1 LTKEPWRGL
10 EPAVAGVIEPVLPAV
25 AEQIVNTIGAE
36 IPEYAM
42 PLEGAFGR
50 GVRRGVREALRQFV
64 GLIRAPDADRGPG
77 REVYVALGRGEFES
91 GRSLDSLQAAYRA
104 GARIAWRN
112 IAAAGLEQGLDGKT
126 LSLLAESIFVYIDEL
141 SADSTEGFAEAQS
154 EQLSERLRR
163 ERQLIVAL
171 LRSPPTE
178 TVELETL
185 CRTAGWRLPSRAST
199 VSCRE
204 RDLAEIT
211 RFLPIDVISAMVDG
225 YGCIVLPDPS
235 GPGRL
240 RQLKKAVGDRTAV
253 LGPDAPPG
261 ELAASWRLVRSAQSA
276 VGEGAIASRGLIR
289 VDEHLVDLALF
300 ECRYLISR
308 LGRRR
313 LAPLEGLT
321 PKARSRM
328 ARTTAAWLEHRGNAA
343 EMARELKIHPQT
355 ARYRVARLRE
365 LFGDELEDPET
376 RFELELAL
384 RGSRPAYSPAVET

>member
-1 LTKEPWRGL
+1 
-10 EPAVAGVIEPVLPAV
+10 VAG
-25 AEQIVNTIGAE
+25 QILDTIGGE

-42 PLEGAFGR
+42 PLEGTFGR
-50 GVRRGVREALRQFV
+50 GVHRGVREALRQFV
-64 GLIRAPDADRGPG
+64 GLIRDPDADRGPG
-77 REVYVALGRGEFES
+77 HEVYVALGRGEFES

-112 IAAAGLEQGLDGKT
+112 IAAAGLDHGLDGKT

-141 SADSTEGFAEAQS
+141 SADSTEGFAGAQS
-154 EQLSERLRR
+154 EQLGERLQQ

-178 TVELETL
+178 ISDLEVL
-185 CRTAGWRLPSRAST
+185 SRNAGWRLPARAST
-199 VSCRE
+199 VSCQE

-211 RFLPIDVISAMVDG
+211 RFLPIDVISATVDG
-225 YGCIVLPDPS
+225 HGCIVLPDPS

-240 RQLKKAVGDRTAV
+240 RQLRKAVSERPAAI
-253 LGPDAPPG
+253 GPDSAPG
-261 ELAASWRLVRSAQSA
+261 ELAGSWRLARSAQRAIS
-276 VGEGAIASRGLIR
+276 EGAIAAPGLIR
-289 VDEHLVDLALF
+289 VDEHLVDLTLF
-300 ECRYLISR
+300 ESRELISM
-308 LGRRR
+308 LGRSR

-328 ARTTAAWLEHRGNAA
+328 ARTTKAWLEHRGNAA
-343 EMARELKIHPQT
+343 EMARELEIHPQT

-365 LFGDELEDPET
+365 LFGDALDDPRA

-384 RGSRPAYSPAVET
+384 RGSRPAYSASVEK

>member
-1 LTKEPWRGL
+1 MSKQIL
-10 EPAVAGVIEPVLPAV
+10 E
-25 AEQIVNTIGAE
+25 TIGGE

-42 PLEGAFGR
+42 PLEGTFGR
-50 GVRRGVREALRQFV
+50 GVHRGVREALRQFV
-64 GLIRAPDADRGPG
+64 GLIRDPDADRGPG
-77 REVYVALGRGEFES
+77 HEVYVALGRGEFET

-112 IAAAGLEQGLDGKT
+112 IAAAGLAHGLDGKT

-154 EQLSERLRR
+154 EQLGERLRQ

-178 TVELETL
+178 ISELEIL
-185 CRTAGWRLPSRAST
+185 CRNAGWRLPARAST

-211 RFLPIDVISAMVDG
+211 RFLPIDVISATVDG

-240 RQLKKAVGDRTAV
+240 RQLKKAVNERSAV

-261 ELAASWRLVRSAQSA
+261 ELAASWRLARSAQRAIS
-276 VGEGAIASRGLIR
+276 EGAIVSPGLIR
-289 VDEHLVDLALF
+289 VDEHLVDLTLF
-300 ECRYLISR
+300 EGRDLISR

-328 ARTTAAWLEHRGNAA
+328 ARTTEAWLEHRGNAA
-343 EMARELKIHPQT
+343 EMARELDIHPQT

-365 LFGDELEDPET
+365 LFGESLDDPEA

-384 RGSRPAYSPAVET
+384 RGSRPAYSTAVET